1 MRSIAF
7 FALLLIL
14 VLPVSGQSDSVRLP
28 NALVGKSHFVYRL
41 IRQEYI
47 TNENDFFLDAKID
60 TVYLH
65 FHRLGSN
72 DSQALYR
79 LQYALNDN
87 PSALTITDSWIPGD
101 TAELILGFSET
112 GSMVEL
118 VNWKRFRDQLA
129 SSFSKQVQAGLMTG
143 EEFEDKRRTL
153 NQEPIVR
160 RLVAEDIQY
169 AFHLS
174 GDTVIL
180 GAEYLR
186 VKPVRSPFTGEDYYL
201 RGNLKAEAVL
211 GTRSLLIKASNR
223 AESEEKQWLMQECR
237 DYLASQGGQDGAPLT
252 ELKGVGLNSEQEF
265 YYAPSDSVFYRIQLC
280 DVLVINNQSRGN
292 IRQWDLWDVYE

>member
-1 MRSIAF
+1 MRFLACLTV
-7 FALLLIL
+7 LLLSIF
-14 VLPVSGQSDSVRLP
+14 PSWGQSDSVHLQ
-28 NALVGKSHFVYRL
+28 NSIVGKSHFVYRL

-65 FHRLGSN
+65 FHKLYAN
-72 DSQALYR
+72 DTQVVYR
-79 LQYALNDN
+79 LQYAQNDN
-87 PSALTITDSWIPGD
+87 PSALKIVDSWIPGD
-101 TAELILGFSET
+101 TAELILAFSLD
-112 GSMVEL
+112 GSVKAL
-118 VNWKRFRDQLA
+118 VNWKRFRDALA
-129 SSFSKQVQAGLMTG
+129 SSFSRQVQAGLMTG
-143 EEFEDKRRTL
+143 EEFEDKRLTL

-174 GDTVIL
+174 GDTLLL

-201 RGNLKAEAVL
+201 RGNLMGEAIV
-211 GTRSLLIKASNR
+211 GTRSVLIKASNR

-237 DYLASQGGQDGAPLT
+237 EYLASQGGQDGAPLT

-265 YYAPSDSVFYRIQLC
+265 YYAPSDSLFYRIQLS